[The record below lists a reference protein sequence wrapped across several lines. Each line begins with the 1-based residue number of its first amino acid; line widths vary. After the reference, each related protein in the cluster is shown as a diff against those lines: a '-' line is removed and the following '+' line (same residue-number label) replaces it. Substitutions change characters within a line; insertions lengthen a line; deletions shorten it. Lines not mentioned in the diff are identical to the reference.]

1 MCNLYTFRGNIE
13 PRGNPLMTNFEIVGI
28 APNTQEA
35 TLRPK
40 KDLQMT
46 KIQLVGNSNGKLFLS
61 LTDYDNAT
69 SNTIGMLFNG
79 KQVAI
84 RKNEKFMS
92 TDTADETEGRTKA
105 YAFDIPMR
113 FIEGPATHTIQ
124 FLLGTIKDEQFIEES
139 KSDIYTLTITE

>member
-1 MCNLYTFRGNIE
+1 
-13 PRGNPLMTNFEIVGI
+13 MTNFEIVGI

-84 RKNEKFMS
+84 RKNENFMG
-92 TDTADETEGRTKA
+92 TDTADQTEGRFKA
-105 YAFDIPMR
+105 YAFDVPMR
-113 FIEGPATHTIQ
+113 FIEEPFPKTFIIQ
-124 FLLGTIKDEQFIEES
+124 FILGHMEGEKFIEETRS
-139 KSDIYTLTITE
+139 ESFTLTITE